1 MSKRRSVHT
10 ARRAGKSNVSP
21 KSGVAAG
28 GLAQGAMT
36 QLAGGGGAET
46 HAAEAM
52 NRTAGW
58 GMAAFGRQPVGGVR

>member
-10 ARRAGKSNVSP
+10 GRRGGNSNVSP

-36 QLAGGGGAET
+36 QI
-46 HAAEAM
+46 AAS
-52 NRTAGW
+52 
-58 GMAAFGRQPVGGVR
+58 PVGGRTETPPLEQ